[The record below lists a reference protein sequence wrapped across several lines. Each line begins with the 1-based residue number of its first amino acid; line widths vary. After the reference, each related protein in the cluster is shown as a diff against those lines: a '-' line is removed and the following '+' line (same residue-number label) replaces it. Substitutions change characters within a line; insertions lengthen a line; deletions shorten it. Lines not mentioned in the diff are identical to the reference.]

1 MGLLLEQIE
10 LIEGKKEMTTIIST
24 MRSLGKDVDEVRQY
38 LEKSTG
44 KSLDDI
50 SDIELV
56 KIAAAGASA
65 GIDNIAPAADK
76 DPDLQ
81 RDFKQAQSAMEVPYF
96 GPKVVASRVRDMMP
110 SGKYTTYSPDGKP
123 IDIDVDISGSD
134 LSAIKSAVERAGKT
148 FPDALA
154 DLEKGKFSSAL
165 NKVISKT
172 VTPSTAAPQP
182 AAKAPTSK
190 GNWNQS
196 K

>member
-10 LIEGKKEMTTIIST
+10 LIEGIAEMDTIIST
-24 MRSLGKDVDEVRQY
+24 MRKLGKDVDEVRQY

-50 SDIELV
+50 SDNELA
-56 KIAAAGASA
+56 KIAAAGAMA
-65 GIDNIAPAADK
+65 GKQIAPGADQ
-76 DPDLQ
+76 DPQLQ
-81 RDFKQAQSAMEVPYF
+81 KDFKDAQMGMNIPYF
-96 GPKVVASRVRDMMP
+96 GPKAVASRVRDIVP

-172 VTPSTAAPQP
+172 VEPSAAPTPKKSQ
-182 AAKAPTSK
+182 
-190 GNWNQS
+190 GNWNLN